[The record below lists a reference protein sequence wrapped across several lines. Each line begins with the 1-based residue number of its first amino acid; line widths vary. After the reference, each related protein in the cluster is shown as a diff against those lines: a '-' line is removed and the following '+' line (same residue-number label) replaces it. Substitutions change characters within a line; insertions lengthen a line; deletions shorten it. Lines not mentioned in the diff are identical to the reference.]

1 MVDGSGARR
10 LLFAACA
17 VTVFGSLTGF
27 GLGRFA
33 TGGATV
39 ELVGRDTEEP
49 QLGRPEALIPDRA
62 ESGYVGTPA
71 IVPTVCEG
79 CGPGLQERKAMAQ
92 AREVD
97 ERIARHEAMLAE
109 AAATPWQ
116 PEDDVPGLRSFDELG
131 KAAPVLPRLAGA
143 SAQMG
148 EPSAR

>member
-1 MVDGSGARR
+1 MGDGSGARR

-39 ELVGRDTEEP
+39 ELVGRDAGEP
-49 QLGRPEALIPDRA
+49 QLGRPEVLVADRA
-62 ESGYVGTPA
+62 ENGDAGMPA

-79 CGPGLQERKAMAQ
+79 CGPGLEERKAMAQ

-97 ERIARHEAMLAE
+97 ERIARHEAILAK
-109 AAATPWQ
+109 AAATQWQ
-116 PEDDVPGLRSFDELG
+116 PDGDMPGLRSFDELG
-131 KAAPVLPRLAGA
+131 KAEPVLPRLEGA
-143 SAQMG
+143 SAQMA